1 MRAVVYSGAGGNEV
15 IRVEERPD
23 PAPGVGEVL
32 VGVRYAGLNP
42 ADVAQ
47 RNGRYPAPPGW
58 PQDVPGLEVSGTVI
72 ACGPGVPRFAPG
84 DRVFG
89 LVGGGGLASRVL
101 AHERQL
107 SPVPDSLDEQTAASV
122 AEAFVTAHDAIRT
135 QAGLVS
141 GETLLV
147 HGAAGG
153 VGSAAVQIGLVIGAR
168 VIGVVRNDV
177 ARAAVE
183 GLGAEV
189 VADQRFA
196 AAVLETTGGVG
207 ADVVLE
213 LVGAVH
219 FPDNLDALAADGRI
233 VLVGTSIG
241 GTSIELP
248 VGAMMS
254 KRAIVRGTTLRART
268 LERKALTM
276 RAFEREVL
284 PHLASGRM
292 KPLIDSVYPADRV
305 GDAFDRLSGPG
316 KAGKVLI
323 EFVGPS
329 Q

>member
-1 MRAVVYSGAGGNEV
+1 MRAVVYVGAGGNEV
-15 IRVEERPD
+15 IHVEERPD
-23 PAPGVGEVL
+23 PVPGVGEVL
-32 VGVRYAGLNP
+32 VGVHYAGLNP

-58 PQDVPGLEVSGTVI
+58 PQDVPGLEVSGTVV
-72 ACGPGVPRFAPG
+72 ATGPGTPRFAPG
-84 DRVFG
+84 ERVFG

-107 SPVPDSLDEQTAASV
+107 SPVPDSLDEQAAAAV
-122 AEAFVTAHDAIRT
+122 AEGFVTAHDAIRS
-135 QAGLVS
+135 QAGLAP

-147 HGAAGG
+147 HAAGGG
-153 VGSAAVQIGLVIGAR
+153 VGSAAVQIGVVIGAR
-168 VIGVVRNDV
+168 VIGVVRNEV
-177 ARAAVE
+177 AKAAIE

-189 VADQRFA
+189 VADDGFA
-196 AAVLETTGGVG
+196 PAVLELTGGAG
-207 ADVVLE
+207 ADVLLE

-219 FPDNLDALAADGRI
+219 FPANLDALAADGRI

-241 GTSIELP
+241 GSTIELP

-268 LERKALTM
+268 LERKALTL

-292 KPLIDSVYPADRV
+292 RPLIDSVYPVDRIA
-305 GDAFDRLSGPG
+305 DAFDRLSGPG

-323 EFVGPS
+323 EF
-329 Q
+329 